1 MDTKVKKGQPASPTY
16 RPWQTPAMLRRS
28 FIAVVLLAA
37 VLTAPT
43 SAAAQERE
51 PMSFD
56 DVAAIEELHEGHA
69 RVLRLYWTFFDR
81 RPDAGGALYWLDQ
94 YERCQSIDRIAQFFN
109 ASPEFIDT
117 YGSLDDEAFVDLV
130 YLNTLDRAPDAAGA
144 IYWLDRLQT
153 DIDRPDLMVH
163 FSFSAEF
170 VADRPLPS
178 DGVPLRSCRDLGP
191 VEGGQPRVWEITD
204 WPVFGT
210 VGGIELHQPSAGVE
224 LIGFHQSNHDGAQ
237 EIVTLDGASP
247 SFVMDSRNRDTN
259 RRGAADIASHP
270 LVEVRAPVT
279 GTVVRAGGYVLYCRY
294 ADDYVVI
301 EPDGHPGIEVK
312 VLHILGLHVATGDRV
327 TAGETVLADHPNQLP
342 FRSQIDAFTGDPA
355 WPHVHIEV
363 VDTSIPDRPS
373 PGGGC

>member
-1 MDTKVKKGQPASPTY
+1 
-16 RPWQTPAMLRRS
+16 MLRRP

-43 SAAAQERE
+43 SSGAQERE
-51 PMSFD
+51 PMTFD

-94 YERCQSIDRIAQFFN
+94 YERCQPIDRIAEFFN
-109 ASPEFIDT
+109 ASPEFVEA
-117 YGSLDDEAFVDLV
+117 YGDLDDEGFVDLV
-130 YLNTLDRAPDAAGA
+130 YRNTLDRAPDVAGA
-144 IYWLDRLQT
+144 IYWLNRLQG
-153 DIDRPDLMVH
+153 DISRAELMVH
-163 FSFSAEF
+163 FSFSVEF
-170 VADRPLPS
+170 VEDRPLPS

-191 VEGGQPRVWEITD
+191 VEGGQPRVWELSD

-210 VGGIELHQPSAGVE
+210 VGDIELRQPSAAVE

-237 EIVTLDGASP
+237 AITSSDEASP

-259 RRGAADIASHP
+259 RSGAADIAAHP

-312 VLHILGLHVATGDRV
+312 VLHILGLHVVTGDRV

-373 PGGGC
+373 TGGGC

>member
-1 MDTKVKKGQPASPTY
+1 
-16 RPWQTPAMLRRS
+16 MLRRLL
-28 FIAVVLLAA
+28 IAVALLAA
-37 VLTAPT
+37 VLASPP
-43 SAAAQERE
+43 SAVAQERAT
-51 PMSFD
+51 MTFQ
-56 DVAAIEELHEGHA
+56 DVAEIEELHEGHA

-81 RPDAGGALYWLDQ
+81 KPDAGGALYWLDQ
-94 YERCQSIDRIAQFFN
+94 YERCQTIERIAEFFN

-117 YGSLDDEAFVDLV
+117 YGDLDDEAFIELV
-130 YLNTLDRAPDAAGA
+130 YQNTLDRNPDAAGA
-144 IYWLDRLQT
+144 SYWLGRLQT
-153 DIDRPDLMVH
+153 NINRSELMVH
-163 FSFSAEF
+163 FSFSVEF

-178 DGVPLRSCRDLGP
+178 DGVPIRDCRDLGP
-191 VEGGQPRVWEITD
+191 VEGGQPRVWEITE

-210 VGGIELHQPSAGVE
+210 VGDIELRQPSAAVE

-237 EIVTLDGASP
+237 EIINVDGVSP

-259 RRGAADIASHP
+259 RRGAADIAAHP

-279 GTVVRAGGYVLYCRY
+279 GTVVRAGGYTLYCRY

-312 VLHILGLHVATGDRV
+312 VLHILGLHVATGDHV
-327 TAGETVLADHPNQLP
+327 IAGETVLADHPNQLP

-373 PGGGC
+373 SGGGC

>member
-1 MDTKVKKGQPASPTY
+1 MADSS
-16 RPWQTPAMLRRS
+16 AMLRRALL
-28 FIAVVLLAA
+28 AVVLLAT
-37 VLTAPT
+37 VLVSAPG
-43 SAAAQERE
+43 ALAQERE
-51 PMSFD
+51 TMTFD
-56 DVAAIEELHEGHA
+56 NVAEIDELHEGHA

-94 YERCQSIDRIAQFFN
+94 YERCQSIQRIAQFFN
-109 ASPEFIDT
+109 ASPEFVAT
-117 YGSLDDEAFVDLV
+117 YGDLDDAAFVELV
-130 YLNTLDRAPDAAGA
+130 YQNTLDRDPDADGA
-144 IYWLDRLQT
+144 AYWLDRLQT
-153 DIDRPDLMVH
+153 DITRSELMVH
-163 FSFSAEF
+163 FSFSVEF
-170 VADRPLPS
+170 VDRRPLPS
-178 DGVPLRSCRDLGP
+178 DGVPIRACRDLGP

-210 VGGIELHQPSAGVE
+210 VGDIELRQPSAAAE

-237 EIVTLDGASP
+237 SIVSVDGASP

-259 RRGAADIASHP
+259 RRGAADIAAHP

-301 EPDGHPGIEVK
+301 EPDGHPGFEVK
-312 VLHILGLHVATGDRV
+312 VLHVLGLQVTTGDRV
-327 TAGETVLADHPNQLP
+327 VAGETVLADHPNQLP

-373 PGGGC
+373 TGGGC